1 MTRVVC
7 GVMDDLR
14 IGKARQED
22 QTEPEQQGDGGGAQ
36 GFASVS
42 CPNGGR

>member
-7 GVMDDLR
+7 GVVNDLG
-14 IGKARQED
+14 IGKASQED
-22 QTEPEQQGDGGGAQ
+22 QTKPEQQGDSRSAQ